1 MYKIR
6 LENTITHQIY
16 EQQVED
22 GNNGETLYF
31 RFGISTFDLAD
42 GEYILTLFD
51 AEGNVLAEDLLRI
64 GDYNPETLQYT
75 KGEKTYL
82 DVTVEGLIQK
92 EVTVVL
98 DTVNGRGIP
107 DLGYDAVETVWINA
121 QPLYDSARAEGYDE
135 GYGLGL
141 AESYPKG
148 YEDGYNKG
156 TEDGFVAGSEDAYPK
171 GYESGYDVGKTDGY
185 NEGYDVGSTDMYIE
199 MLEETRVLNVTEN
212 GRYIT
217 KYTEDPY
224 IPTGDGDFA
233 NFCKLT
239 NTTYKM
245 GRLKSRYEADAT
257 GGDVIEFWW
266 KPKDLAYN
274 HRPMILM
281 SSLEDDGNGI
291 HHTFSIN
298 LLTYDREDKLRFRS
312 DAGGGTFVE
321 YIIDNPEMWYHIL
334 YDKGNIYINDEF
346 VGTLGIVNDTETSYI
361 YLNGDTRND
370 TEDGI
375 DECNG
380 YFGMVKVNGDVFVPT
395 ENGYVY
401 QNNGTITQPIEDG
414 EYEFFLQKDPEG
426 GLYRTV
432 NVNIDTKQ
440 YFLDGYDEGYELG
453 VSESYPTGYED
464 GYGNG
469 RTDGINEQ
477 KDKLTQITISEN
489 GVYTNEN
496 GYNEV
501 VVEVADLNG
510 DYNEGYEQGHT
521 DGYNEGYSV
530 GSKEGVEG
538 YANNTARVLDITE
551 NGTYGSEYSEPYY
564 ISDPTGDNF
573 YDSAFVK
580 DRVYDTQ
587 IPLSQ
592 DVTFEIW
599 FKPEGIID
607 DDGFGAILGASKQ
620 DTYYKDLWLR
630 HRHSGDI
637 DDYEFRYGYY
647 SCYFKLKLNSLNH
660 IALKKHPSGDDGFVF
675 LVNEVVVGE
684 FSKQNELGQITSN
697 TNIYINGSET
707 TQDGRT
713 DDGVYGMIKIND
725 VVIIPTESGFKRLDN
740 GEVLPPI
747 YEGGSYTYQQGELFY
762 PSGPLYKTVNVNVQP
777 KIDVEKTK
785 IKFGHSTFT
794 TLPEWADFTNVTDMY
809 YMFYNCTSLTTIPIL
824 DTSNVISMERMFSN
838 CTNLTTI
845 PQLYTSNVISMSYMF
860 YACNNL
866 TIIPMLDTSNV
877 TSMTYMFY
885 NCRNLTSIPQLY
897 TSKVTNMSYMFYGCT
912 NLTTIPELDTSKV
925 TNMGNYFR
933 QGGGSL
939 TDVGG
944 WKNLNINWNDNYG
957 LVLCPNLTYQ
967 SCINILNGLANVTE
981 LGSRT
986 LKVHQNF
993 INNVGDDITIGTNK
1007 GWTITT

>member
-92 EVTVVL
+92 EVNVVL

-156 TEDGFVAGSEDAYPK
+156 NEDGFVAGSEDAYPK
-171 GYESGYDVGKTDGY
+171 GYESGYDSGRTDGY
-185 NEGYDVGSTDMYIE
+185 NEGYDVGSTDMYID
-199 MLEETRVLNVTEN
+199 MLEETRILNVTEN

-245 GRLKSRYEADAT
+245 GRLKSRYEAVET

-274 HRPMILM
+274 HRPMMLM

-298 LLTYDREDKLRFRS
+298 LLTYDREDKLKFSS

-321 YIIDNPEMWYHIL
+321 YIISSGPEMWYHIL

-346 VGTLGIVNDTETSYI
+346 VGTLGIVNDTETSYVYI
-361 YLNGDTRND
+361 NGDTRND
-370 TEDGI
+370 TEDGK

-401 QNNGTITQPIEDG
+401 QNKGTIVQPFESG

-440 YFLDGYDEGYELG
+440 YFLEGYDEGY
-453 VSESYPTGYED
+453 
-464 GYGNG
+464 
-469 RTDGINEQ
+469 
-477 KDKLTQITISEN
+477 DK
-489 GVYTNEN
+489 
-496 GYNEV
+496 GYNVGEQ
-501 VVEVADLNG
+501 ASFGN
-510 DYNEGYEQGHT
+510 GYEQGQK
-521 DGYNEGYSV
+521 DIAEN
-530 GSKEGVEG
+530 
-538 YANNTARVLDITE
+538 ARVLEVTE
-551 NGTYGSEYSEPYY
+551 NGTYVSKFSEIPKPDVVTGVYPDGTEFYNYTILEGKIFDTKIPATSASTLEIWYKGDGLKVGDAYNVIIGAGKNDDSNCYQIRYDVTSNKTVRYQVGYASKRYTWDEDVWHHIVIKYKEGSSLLYLWVDDVQVVSFGN
-564 ISDPTGDNF
+564 ITF
-573 YDSAFVK
+573 
-580 DRVYDTQ
+580 DTQ
-587 IPLSQ
+587 S
-592 DVTFEIW
+592 TF
-599 FKPEGIID
+599 
-607 DDGFGAILGASKQ
+607 
-620 DTYYKDLWLR
+620 
-630 HRHSGDI
+630 
-637 DDYEFRYGYY
+637 
-647 SCYFKLKLNSLNH
+647 
-660 IALKKHPSGDDGFVF
+660 
-675 LVNEVVVGE
+675 
-684 FSKQNELGQITSN
+684 
-697 TNIYINGSET
+697 YINGVEYDT
-707 TQDGRT
+707 TRNRT
-713 DDGVYGMIKIND
+713 ANGSFGMIKIDD
-725 VVIIPTESGFKRLDN
+725 VVIIPTKDGFLN
-740 GEVLPPI
+740 
-747 YEGGSYTYQQGELFY
+747 TNTGELLDVIQGGGYEFVNNTVI
-762 PSGPLYKTVNVNVQP
+762 PEGEMYKTVKVNVAQS
-777 KIDVEKTK
+777 
-785 IKFGHSTFT
+785 IKFSRCGMKCAYSTFQYLPNWIDLNNMVDCSYLFTDSKIIEAPYFDTSNT
-794 TLPEWADFTNVTDMY
+794 TNMNR
-809 YMFYNCTSLTTIPIL
+809 MFSNCFDLTTIPIY
-824 DTSNVISMERMFSN
+824 DTKKVTDFSGMFNNASS
-838 CTNLTTI
+838 LKTI
-845 PQLYTSNVISMSYMF
+845 PTFEIGSGANIKELV
-860 YACNNL
+860 
-866 TIIPMLDTSNV
+866 
-877 TSMTYMFY
+877 Y
-885 NCRNLTSIPQLY
+885 NCRNLISFPAIDTSRA
-897 TSKVTNMSYMFYGCT
+897 VNMQSMFYGCT
-912 NLTTIPELDTSKV
+912 
-925 TNMGNYFR
+925 
-933 QGGGSL
+933 SL
-939 TDVGG
+939 TEIPALDASSIDVGAYNSASIFGYNELPKLTKAGGLLNLRRKIDDTYG
-944 WKNLNINWNDNYG
+944 WSK
-957 LVLCPNLTYQ
+957 CPNLDYE
-967 SCINILNGLANVTE
+967 SCINILNGLFDFVSAGITPSSNE
-981 LGSRT
+981 GK

-993 INNVGDDITIGTNK
+993 FNLVGDEITIGTNK

>member
-6 LENTITHQIY
+6 LENTVTHQIY

-22 GNNGETLYF
+22 GNNGESLYF
-31 RFGISTFDLAD
+31 RFGISTFDLVD

-64 GDYNPETLQYT
+64 GDYNPDTLQYT

-92 EVTVVL
+92 EVNVVL

-141 AESYPKG
+141 SVSYPKG
-148 YEDGYNKG
+148 YEDGYDQGNKDGFAAGSEDAYPKGYDDGYNKG

-245 GRLKSRYEADAT
+245 GRLKSYDEAVNT

-281 SSLEDDGNGI
+281 SSIEDDGNGI

-321 YIIDNPEMWYHIL
+321 YIIGNPEMWYHIL

-346 VGTLGIVNDTETSYI
+346 VGTLGIVNDNKTSYVYI
-361 YLNGDTRND
+361 NGDTRND

-401 QNNGTITQPIEDG
+401 QNKGTIVQPIESG

-453 VSESYPTGYED
+453 VAESYPTGYENGYVQGKTEGYND
-464 GYGNG
+464 GY
-469 RTDGINEQ
+469 
-477 KDKLTQITISEN
+477 SEGKTE
-489 GVYTNEN
+489 GVS
-496 GYNEV
+496 
-501 VVEVADLNG
+501 
-510 DYNEGYEQGHT
+510 EGYEQGKAEGYDIGLAESYPKGYE
-521 DGYNEGYSV
+521 DGYNTA
-530 GSKEGVEG
+530 GSEIAE
-538 YANNTARVLDITE
+538 TARVLEITE
-551 NGTYGSEYSEPYY
+551 NGIYRSQYSEVPFEK
-564 ISDPTGDNF
+564 TGDDF
-573 YDSAFVK
+573 YNYTLLTNVS
-580 DRVYDTQ
+580 YDTGVV
-587 IPLSQ
+587 IDKNSVIEFWIKPYDLVKSTVRTVFGLTEEWRIYSESYTYNVCVG
-592 DVTFEIW
+592 DVY
-599 FKPEGIID
+599 G
-607 DDGFGAILGASKQ
+607 L
-620 DTYYKDLWLR
+620 DTYI
-630 HRHSGDI
+630 G
-637 DDYEFRYGYY
+637 G
-647 SCYFKLKLNSLNH
+647 LKLNEWNH
-660 IALKKHPSGDDGFVF
+660 IVFDFAKNEGLFNGEKITPIYFVSF
-675 LVNEVVVGE
+675 LPEG
-684 FSKQNELGQITSN
+684 KTLI
-697 TNIYINGSET
+697 INGDKYDESPFN
-707 TQDGRT
+707 G
-713 DDGVYGMIKIND
+713 YFGMIKIND
-725 VVIIPTESGFKRLDN
+725 IVFIPTENGFMNTATGEYLQKRSE
-740 GEVLPPI
+740 GE
-747 YEGGSYTYQQGELFY
+747 YEYIAPVM
-762 PSGPLYKTVNVNVQP
+762 PSGNLIKTVNVNVVP
-777 KIDVEKTK
+777 TV
-785 IKFGHSTFT
+785 KFADYGMKCSYSTFK
-794 TLPEWADFTNVTDMY
+794 TLPSWIDLNGVTDCS
-809 YMFYNCTSLTTIPIL
+809 YMFTDSNLEEAPYFDTSSTTNMSRMFANNYYIKTVPLYYTKNCKNLKGMFSNAQKLQTIPNFEIGTDVDISELVYGCTGLTSFPAIDIKGAKNIQNMFNSCTSLTEIPAL
-824 DTSNVISMERMFSN
+824 DASGINPSTYNGASLIGFSELKN
-838 CTNLTTI
+838 ITKAGGLLNLRRKI
-845 PQLYTSNVISMSYMF
+845 
-860 YACNNL
+860 
-866 TIIPMLDTSNV
+866 D
-877 TSMTYMFY
+877 
-885 NCRNLTSIPQLY
+885 
-897 TSKVTNMSYMFYGCT
+897 
-912 NLTTIPELDTSKV
+912 
-925 TNMGNYFR
+925 
-933 QGGGSL
+933 
-939 TDVGG
+939 
-944 WKNLNINWNDNYG
+944 DNYG
-957 LVLCPNLTYQ
+957 WVKTPNLDYE
-967 SCINILNGLANVTE
+967 SCINILNGLYDFTGNGVTPTSNE
-981 LGSRT
+981 AK

-993 INNVGDDITIGTNK
+993 LNLVGDDITIGTNK

>member
-92 EVTVVL
+92 EVNVVL

-156 TEDGFVAGSEDAYPK
+156 NEDGFVAGSEDAYPK
-171 GYESGYDVGKTDGY
+171 GYESGYDSGRTDGY
-185 NEGYDVGSTDMYIE
+185 NEGYDVGSTDMYID
-199 MLEETRVLNVTEN
+199 MLEETRILNVTEN

-245 GRLKSRYEADAT
+245 GRLKSRYEASET

-274 HRPMILM
+274 NRPMMLM

-298 LLTYDREDKLRFRS
+298 LLTYDREDKLRFSS

-346 VGTLGIVNDTETSYI
+346 VGTLGIVNDNETSYVYI
-361 YLNGDTRND
+361 NGDTLND
-370 TEDGI
+370 TEDGK

-401 QNNGTITQPIEDG
+401 QNKGTIVQPIESG

-453 VSESYPTGYED
+453 LAESYPKGYED
-464 GYGNG
+464 GYNTAG
-469 RTDGINEQ
+469 
-477 KDKLTQITISEN
+477 SEIA
-489 GVYTNEN
+489 EN
-496 GYNEV
+496 
-501 VVEVADLNG
+501 
-510 DYNEGYEQGHT
+510 
-521 DGYNEGYSV
+521 
-530 GSKEGVEG
+530 
-538 YANNTARVLDITE
+538 ARVLEITE

-607 DDGFGAILGASKQ
+607 DDGYGVVLGASKQ
-620 DTYYKDLWLR
+620 DYSYNDLWLR
-630 HRHSGDI
+630 HSGGLNKE
-637 DDYEFRYGYY
+637 DYVFSYGFF
-647 SCYFKLKLNSLNH
+647 SCYFKLKLDTLNH
-660 IALKKHPSGDDGFVF
+660 IVLRKHPAGDDGFVF
-675 LVNEVVVGE
+675 LVNEVVMRE

-697 TNIYINGSET
+697 TNIYINGSEIT
-707 TQDGRT
+707 KDGRT

-725 VVIIPTESGFKRLDN
+725 IVIIPTESGFKRLDN

-762 PSGPLYKTVNVNVQP
+762 PSGPLYKTLNVNVQP
-777 KIDVEKTK
+777 KINIQNYGLKFAYST
-785 IKFGHSTFT
+785 IKRV
-794 TLPEWADFTNVTDMY
+794 PEWAVLDGIYTLENMFYDCQQLEEVPLFDTSNAESTY
-809 YMFYNCTSLTTIPIL
+809 YMFYNCKSLK
-824 DTSNVISMERMFSN
+824 
-838 CTNLTTI
+838 TI
-845 PQLYTSNVISMSYMF
+845 PQF
-860 YACNNL
+860 
-866 TIIPMLDTSNV
+866 DT
-877 TSMTYMFY
+877 
-885 NCRNLTSIPQLY
+885 RN
-897 TSKVTNMSYMFYGCT
+897 VTNMRTMFYGAT
-912 NLTTIPELDTSKV
+912 NIVSIPPLRADNVNSDYGIFGYSEHS
-925 TNMGNYFR
+925 
-933 QGGGSL
+933 SL
-939 TDVGG
+939 TDFGG
-944 WKNLNINWNDNYG
+944 LINLKTNMSGSYG
-957 LVLCPNLTYQ
+957 FQKCPNLSYE
-967 SCINILNGLANVTE
+967 SCINILNGLWDFRGNGDAT
-981 LGSRT
+981 T
-986 LKVHQNF
+986 TKTIKVHQNF
-993 INNVGDDITIGTNK
+993 INLVGDKISIATNK
-1007 GWTITT
+1007 GWSVIA

>member
-92 EVTVVL
+92 EVNVVL

-135 GYGLGL
+135 GYGIGL
-141 AESYPKG
+141 ADSYPKG

-156 TEDGFVAGSEDAYPK
+156 NEDGFVAGSEDAYPK
-171 GYESGYDVGKTDGY
+171 GYESGYESGKTDGY
-185 NEGYDVGSTDMYIE
+185 NEGYDVGTTDMYID
-199 MLEETRVLNVTEN
+199 MLEETRILNVTEN

-245 GRLKSRYEADAT
+245 GRLKSRYEAAET

-274 HRPMILM
+274 HRPMMLM

-346 VGTLGIVNDTETSYI
+346 VGTLGIVNDTETSYVYI
-361 YLNGDTRND
+361 NGDTRND
-370 TEDGI
+370 TEDGK

-401 QNNGTITQPIEDG
+401 QNKGTIVQPFESG

-453 VSESYPTGYED
+453 LAESYPKGYED
-464 GYGNG
+464 GYNTAG
-469 RTDGINEQ
+469 
-477 KDKLTQITISEN
+477 SEIA
-489 GVYTNEN
+489 EN
-496 GYNEV
+496 
-501 VVEVADLNG
+501 
-510 DYNEGYEQGHT
+510 
-521 DGYNEGYSV
+521 
-530 GSKEGVEG
+530 
-538 YANNTARVLDITE
+538 ARVLEITE
-551 NGTYGSEYSEPYY
+551 NGTYMSQYSEP
-564 ISDPTGDNF
+564 PFEKTGDNF
-573 YDSAFVK
+573 YNYTHITNVS
-580 DRVYDTQ
+580 YDTGVV
-587 IPLSQ
+587 IDKNSVIEFWIKPYDLNISTVRTVFGLTKEWRIYTESYSYKVWIGDVNGLS
-592 DVTFEIW
+592 
-599 FKPEGIID
+599 
-607 DDGFGAILGASKQ
+607 AL
-620 DTYYKDLWLR
+620 
-630 HRHSGDI
+630 SG
-637 DDYEFRYGYY
+637 G
-647 SCYFKLKLNSLNH
+647 LKLNEWNH
-660 IALKKHPSGDDGFVF
+660 IVF
-675 LVNEVVVGE
+675 DFAKNEGLFNGEKITNVYFERHLPEGKTLV
-684 FSKQNELGQITSN
+684 
-697 TNIYINGSET
+697 INGDKYSNSPF
-707 TQDGRT
+707 DG
-713 DDGVYGMIKIND
+713 YFGMIKIND
-725 VVIIPTESGFKRLDN
+725 IVFIPTENGFLNTTTGEYLQRRNSG
-740 GEVLPPI
+740 E
-747 YEGGSYTYQQGELFY
+747 YEYFAPVM
-762 PSGPLYKTVNVNVQP
+762 PSGNLFKTVNVNVIP
-777 KIDVEKTK
+777 T
-785 IKFGHSTFT
+785 IKFAECGMKCSYSSFK
-794 TLPEWADFTNVTDMY
+794 TLPSWADLNGMTDYSYMFTDSKIEEAPYFDTSKAGDMKRMYANCFNITTIPLYDVKNATDLTGMLSNAHNLQYIPNFELGTNVTIAELAY
-809 YMFYNCTSLTTIPIL
+809 GCKKITKFPQL
-824 DTSNVISMERMFSN
+824 DTSGV
-838 CTNLTTI
+838 
-845 PQLYTSNVISMSYMF
+845 V
-860 YACNNL
+860 
-866 TIIPMLDTSNV
+866 
-877 TSMTYMFY
+877 
-885 NCRNLTSIPQLY
+885 
-897 TSKVTNMSYMFYGCT
+897 NMQSLVYGCT
-912 NLTTIPELDTSKV
+912 DLIEIPALDASNINVSTYNSASIIGYTELKNLTKA
-925 TNMGNYFR
+925 
-933 QGGGSL
+933 GGLIGL
-939 TDVGG
+939 RRKID
-944 WKNLNINWNDNYG
+944 DNYG
-957 LVLCPNLTYQ
+957 WAKCPNLDYE
-967 SCINILNGLANVTE
+967 SCINILNGLFDFAGNGIAPNSNE
-981 LGSRT
+981 GK
-986 LKVHQNF
+986 LKVHKNF
-993 INNVGDDITIGTNK
+993 LDLVGDEIIIGTNK